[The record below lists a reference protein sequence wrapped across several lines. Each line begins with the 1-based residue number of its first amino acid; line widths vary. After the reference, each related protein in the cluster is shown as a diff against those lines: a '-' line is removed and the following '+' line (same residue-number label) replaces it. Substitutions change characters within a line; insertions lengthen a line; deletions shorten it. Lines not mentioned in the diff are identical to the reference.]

1 MHANKN
7 NSKIS
12 KMKIMPV
19 TRKNS
24 ENRKVFGHRDFGH
37 FKNVH
42 FQIPRTFGNEKNVE
56 KWFVSIML

>member
-1 MHANKN
+1 
-7 NSKIS
+7 
-12 KMKIMPV
+12 MKIMPV